1 MDPLTALAIQGG
13 LAGLQAGY
21 GAYQNR
27 QAKKSLAMSDDP
39 LAVTPSA
46 RLEMLN
52 AAKDQTVANQAL
64 EEINRSLGTSV
75 SALQNAGARAAG
87 MLGGVQ
93 RNADAAKSSVLAR
106 QKDRE
111 AAAQGQ
117 ALQGEE
123 RDRYMRAQQAQRD
136 RAQFQQAQSAGIQN
150 IGNAASSLATGLA
163 QTDFSSIGGD
173 GDGKEKNNEGLSRSQ
188 RRSKRRTDKEL
199 GIAKQEVFSESN
211 NFGLSPDIPVIE
223 DEEEFVVPLL
233 AAKGGKAKKTP
244 GSFSHKTN
252 PLHII
257 ADSGSKVG
265 EMTGGE
271 YIFNPSQA
279 SSLRKHSKSGSSPL
293 HKFVRQMLSKSQFK

>member
-1 MDPLTALAIQGG
+1 
-13 LAGLQAGY
+13 
-21 GAYQNR
+21 
-27 QAKKSLAMSDDP
+27 MSDDP

-136 RAQFQQAQSAGIQN
+136 RAQFQQAQSAGVQN
-150 IGNAASSLATGLA
+150 IGNAASSLAAGLA
-163 QTDFSSIGGD
+163 QTDFSSVG

-188 RRSKRRTDKEL
+188 RRSKRRGDREL
-199 GIAKQEVFSESN
+199 AVAKQEIFSESN
-211 NFGLSPDIPVIE
+211 NFGLSPDIPE
-223 DEEEFVVPLL
+223 YEEEFEFV

-279 SSLRKHSKSGSSPL
+279 SSLRKHSK
-293 HKFVRQMLSKSQFK
+293 KWIITFT

>member
-136 RAQFQQAQSAGIQN
+136 RAQFQQAQSAGVQN
-150 IGNAASSLATGLA
+150 IGNAASSLAAGLA
-163 QTDFSSIGGD
+163 QTDFSSVG

-211 NFGLSPDIPVIE
+211 NFGLSPDIPE
-223 DEEEFVVPLL
+223 YEEEFEFV

>member
-150 IGNAASSLATGLA
+150 IGNAASSLAAGLA
-163 QTDFSSIGGD
+163 QTDFSSVG

-188 RRSKRRTDKEL
+188 RRSKRRGDREL
-199 GIAKQEVFSESN
+199 AVAKQEIFSESN
-211 NFGLSPDIPVIE
+211 NFGLSPDIPE
-223 DEEEFVVPLL
+223 YEEEFEFV

-257 ADSGSKVG
+257 ADSGSKVV

>member
-13 LAGLQAGY
+13 LAGAQAGY
-21 GAYQNR
+21 GLYQNR
-27 QAKKSLAMSDDP
+27 QAKKSLAMMDDP

-46 RLEMLN
+46 RLEVLN

-75 SALQNAGARAAG
+75 GALQNAGARAAG
-87 MLGGVQ
+87 MIGGVQ

-111 AAAQGQ
+111 AAAQSQ

-123 RDRYMRAQQAQRD
+123 RDRFQRVRQSQQD
-136 RAQFQQAQSAGIQN
+136 RAQLQQAQSAGVQN
-150 IGNAASSLATGLA
+150 IGNAASSLAAGLA
-163 QTDFSSIGGD
+163 QTDFSSMGGD
-173 GDGKEKNNEGLSRSQ
+173 DNGKEKNNEGLSRSQ
-188 RRSKRRTDKEL
+188 RRSKRRGDREL

-211 NFGLSPDIPVIE
+211 NFGKSPDIEVIE
-223 DEEEFVVPLL
+223 DEFVVPLL

-257 ADSGSKVG
+257 ADGGSKVG

-279 SSLRKHSKSGSSPL
+279 SSLRKHSKGGSSPL